1 MPLRSRAW
9 PCFPQCSTVQQV
21 VRSEGAFVLPD
32 HGRGLIL
39 KSMSSPP
46 STTEVKLQRRE
57 RFRAYMQAFNPTAP
71 PQDAIEAGLVCED
84 LHGSL
89 FQNLAGRADL
99 EPGSQQLLVGGVG
112 SGKTTELILAVR
124 WLQEQGHVLPLYID
138 ISAETDLSSLNSG
151 ALLASFGLGLTRRL
165 WEDFPTLRQGMEA
178 LQGPGKA
185 YGSLKEFAYGTR
197 QRVWVP
203 GDEPP
208 EPEDE
213 EDEDSWGYY
222 EVVGIPGKLN
232 PPALP
237 VLSRDVQE
245 IRGPLEQFLAVAKDG
260 QKEVMVIFDGLDR
273 LLDPTKFWSVAS
285 QDLRLFRELK
295 VSVVSTAPLSVL
307 FGAGVGQSVSDHFD
321 RVHHMP
327 VVAVDPKRGLL
338 QSVLEKRHGYELLR
352 GFTPDSV
359 CEYSGGVLRDLIS
372 LARDAAVEAYIA
384 GHDSVTSQDIE
395 NVAQQLGTGYLRGLG
410 PEDIKILLH
419 LEKSKSFDVS
429 QAANVEL
436 LVTRRVLEY
445 SSTDFRVHP
454 ALLSVMPS
462 PEPKSA

>member
-1 MPLRSRAW
+1 MRGSGYPLPLAR
-9 PCFPQCSTVQQV
+9 PKCSKGGTA
-21 VRSEGAFVLPD
+21 RGEAFALPD
-32 HGRGLIL
+32 RGLGLIL

-46 STTEVKLQRRE
+46 STTEVKVQRRE

-89 FQNLAGRADL
+89 FRKLAGRADL

-112 SGKTTELILAVR
+112 SGKTTELILAAR

-151 ALLASFGLGLTRRL
+151 ALLASFGLELTRRL
-165 WEDFPTLRQGMEA
+165 WEDFPALRERMALEELVKPYGMLKEY
-178 LQGPGKA
+178 A
-185 YGSLKEFAYGTR
+185 YGK
-197 QRVWVP
+197 RVAVP
-203 GDEPP
+203 LTQLWA
-208 EPEDE
+208 E
-213 EDEDSWGYY
+213 EGRRLLERDRRG
-222 EVVGIPGKLN
+222 VIRHVPGKLE
-232 PPALP
+232 PPLP
-237 VLSRDVQE
+237 ALSRDIKE
-245 IRGPLEQFLAVAKDG
+245 IRGPVEAFLALAKDA
-260 QKEVMVIFDGLDR
+260 QKDAVVIFDGLDR
-273 LLDPTKFWSVAS
+273 LLDPTRFWSVAR

-307 FGAGVGQSVSDHFD
+307 FGAAVGQSVSDHFD
-321 RVHHMP
+321 GVHHMP

-338 QSVLEKRHGYELLR
+338 QSVLEKGHGYDLLR
-352 GFTPDSV
+352 GFTPDTL

-372 LARDAAVEAYIA
+372 LARDAGVEAYVA
-384 GHDSVTSQDIE
+384 GHDSVTSHDIE
-395 NVAQQLGTGYLRGLG
+395 NAAQQLGTGYLRGLG
-410 PEDIKILLH
+410 PEEIKVLH
-419 LEKSKSFDVS
+419 RLEKSKSFDVS
-429 QAANVEL
+429 QAVNVEL

-454 ALLSVMPS
+454 ALLSVMPA